1 MGSRFTE
8 GFVRRGEVQLFDRL
22 FLEVSVRRF
31 PLRRTAAHDA
41 APSERYHFAGSA
53 SPGANSP
60 AARTCQHVTASGV
73 IPAH

>member
-31 PLRRTAAHDA
+31 QLRRTAAHHA
-41 APSERYHFAGSA
+41 APSERYHCARCA
-53 SPGANSP
+53 TTRANSP
-60 AARTCQHVTASGV
+60 AARTCQHVTTSPV
-73 IPAH
+73 VPAH